1 MIDPEQSKPSRLRNR
16 SRVLAAVPVHACQRA
31 QATSRELKNRLARQ
45 SGGWSGWFRFLPE
58 PLVRQAATEAEALAW
73 ATPYP
78 LLFLP
83 VLVEEKIEGARQ
95 WASRQREILER
106 QTALA
111 VAATN

>member
-1 MIDPEQSKPSRLRNR
+1 
-16 SRVLAAVPVHACQRA
+16 V
-31 QATSRELKNRLARQ
+31 
-45 SGGWSGWFRFLPE
+45 GGSLPE

-73 ATPYP
+73 ATSYP

-95 WASRQREILER
+95 WANRQREILER
-106 QTALA
+106 QKALA